1 MADDARF
8 EWFADVMG
16 VRAGERVL
24 EVGPGPGAS
33 LARMAERLGDGRI
46 VGVER
51 SATALARAGQR
62 CADEVAAGRIRL
74 VQGEIGKIAP
84 GRLLGEL
91 DPGEQFDLIYAVNVN
106 LFWTSPAPQAWAT
119 IRACLSPTG
128 RLWLCYGYGTPTD
141 APTSPKPSP
150 TRLTDRCAAAGFTGE
165 PTTSGDLLAVHLTHT
180 P

>member
-1 MADDARF
+1 MPDDARF

-24 EVGPGPGAS
+24 EIGPGNGAS

-62 CADEVAAGRIRL
+62 CADEIAAGRIRL
-74 VQGEIGKIAP
+74 VEGEIGKIVPA
-84 GRLLGEL
+84 RLLAEL

-119 IRACLSPTG
+119 LRTCLSPTG

-141 APTSPKPSP
+141 TPTSPKPSP
-150 TRLTDRCAAAGFTGE
+150 TRLTDRCAAAGFTCE
-165 PTTSGDLLAVHLTHT
+165 PTTSGDLLAVHLTPTH
-180 P
+180 